1 MQNMLKLL
9 MNSRFHLF
17 LSMFMFLLSLNLFLN
32 FFVEIRS
39 WEGYLLLLLSL
50 FFTALSAHLINKN
63 SESEKAK
70 NRNLRFPTKI

>member
-9 MNSRFHLF
+9 KNSRFHLF

>member
-1 MQNMLKLL
+1 MKKMLKLVKNPKL
-9 MNSRFHLF
+9 HLF
-17 LSMFMFLLSLNLFLN
+17 LSMFMFSFSLILFLN
-32 FFVEIRS
+32 FYVDIRS

>member
-39 WEGYLLLLLSL
+39 WEGYLFLLLSL

>member
-9 MNSRFHLF
+9 KNSRFHLF

-39 WEGYLLLLLSL
+39 WEGYLFLLLSL

>member
-1 MQNMLKLL
+1 MKKMLKLVK
-9 MNSRFHLF
+9 NSRFHLF

-63 SESEKAK
+63 AESEKAK